1 MKTWLFSSRWLQLH
15 KEKLSKRKKDVL
27 VVEKKKQPTKPQ
39 AWQQDVITSFRC
51 TWGND
56 EESTKSQRKIS
67 RPDGWWNSDKMTAK
81 WKT

>member
-1 MKTWLFSSRWLQLH
+1 MKMWFFYSWWFQLL

-27 VVEKKKQPTKPQ
+27 LVKKQTNEQ
-39 AWQQDVITSFRC
+39 AWQQDVITSFQS